1 MAEESARAQ
10 TQTPNPNPKPNQES
24 DPKVQ
29 VDSSPPPAPVAP
41 PVAPDFGSDQGQA
54 PPGLAQ
60 STGMISSPVLAI
72 QSPGKNI
79 LELNLETFKHSS
91 SILSVVIFVLIK
103 QEKIFVVCCYL
114 PVSL

>member
-1 MAEESARAQ
+1 
-10 TQTPNPNPKPNQES
+10 
-24 DPKVQ
+24 
-29 VDSSPPPAPVAP
+29 
-41 PVAPDFGSDQGQA
+41 VAPDFGSDQGQA

-79 LELNLETFKHSS
+79 LELDLEAFKHSS